1 MKSNQL
7 NVKNMK
13 TNNEN
18 QTAKTETLK
27 SITVLDLTYLTAEQ
41 IEELKK
47 KLRAVKGF
55 KERTQKVED
64 FKRKQK
70 AEYLKKVQDLER
82 KNERGI
88 MN

>member
-1 MKSNQL
+1 
-7 NVKNMK
+7 MK

>member
-1 MKSNQL
+1 
-7 NVKNMK
+7 MK

-47 KLRAVKGF
+47 KLSAVKGF

-70 AEYLKKVQDLER
+70 AEYLKKVRDLNR
-82 KNERGI
+82 KMEEE
-88 MN
+88 